1 MSTETTIDAA
11 DAVVSLLNAA
21 GLSEGITFARTFV
34 PEFDPDDLTSPK
46 GSVFPASIDLGR
58 ATRNSDSEDH
68 GIEVGVG
75 RRLAGADAETTDIE
89 TQLATVEEVL
99 GVLRSKPNRTI
110 STPDDSTEL
119 LFFSVEARLFIP
131 ELLRKRI
138 ALSVVRV
145 VYRGFA

>member
-1 MSTETTIDAA
+1 MTTQTTIDAA
-11 DAVVSLLNAA
+11 DAVVSILNAA
-21 GLSEGITFARTFV
+21 GLAEGITFSRTFL
-34 PEFDPDDLTSPK
+34 PEFDPDDLASPK
-46 GSVFPASIDLGR
+46 GSVFPASIELGR
-58 ATRNSDSEDH
+58 ATRTEDSEDH
-68 GIEVGVG
+68 AIEVGIG
-75 RRLAGADAETTDIE
+75 RRLTGADAESTDIE

-99 GVLRSKPNRTI
+99 GVLRAAGNRTI